1 MKKATRQQS
10 KDHNTRLVLKTIYDA
25 GEISRADI
33 ARATRLTRPTISAIV
48 TDLMNNQFVIETG
61 QGPSAGGKRPTLL
74 RVAEDNYHLLAV
86 DLGSQEFR
94 GALMNLRGEI
104 HHHHALPVNHQQ
116 AEAALTLV
124 YTLLDHLT
132 AVSTTPLLGISIGA
146 PGLVDAQKGI
156 IRHAVNLNWVDL
168 PLRDLLAARYHAPIY
183 LANDSHMAAL
193 AEYTFGSARDGRHL
207 IVIKIGRGVG
217 AGLVLNGRPF
227 YGDGLSAGEIGH
239 VVVDDGPDGRP
250 CTCGN
255 TGCLET
261 VASAAAILRQAQEA
275 VGQPDLTWEDV
286 AAAYAQGETA
296 VTAIVHHAANA
307 LGQAISGLIG
317 SLNVHHIV
325 LAGPVVALGQ
335 PYLQAV
341 TAAARQHVMPTLAAE
356 TEINFST
363 LGSDLVILGCSAM
376 ILNEELGIIS

>member
-10 KDHNTRLVLKTIYDA
+10 RDHNTRLVLKTIYDA

-33 ARATRLTRPTISAIV
+33 ARATRLTRPTVSAIV
-48 TDLMNNQFVIETG
+48 TDLMDNQFVIETG

-94 GALMNLRGEI
+94 GALMNLKGEI
-104 HHHHALPVNHQQ
+104 CHHRAFPVNHQQ
-116 AEAALTLV
+116 AKAALTLV
-124 YTLLDHLT
+124 YTLLDELT

-168 PLRDLLAARYHAPIY
+168 PLGDLLAARYRAPIY

-193 AEYTFGSARDGRHL
+193 AEYTFGAARDGRHL

-239 VVVDDGPDGRP
+239 VVVDDGPNGRP

-261 VASAAAILRQAQEA
+261 VASAAAILRQAQDA
-275 VGQPDLTWEDV
+275 AGQPDLAWEDV
-286 AAAYAQGETA
+286 VAAYGEGETA

-307 LGQAISGLIG
+307 LGQAIAGLIG
-317 SLNVHHIV
+317 SLNVRHIV
-325 LAGPVVALGQ
+325 LAGPVSQFSPPFLETIA
-335 PYLQAV
+335 
-341 TAAARQHVMPTLAAE
+341 TAARRRVMPALAAA
-356 TEINFST
+356 TEISATT
-363 LGSDLVILGCSAM
+363 LGSDMVILGCSAM
-376 ILNEELGIIS
+376 ILRQELGIN